1 MVKLLIDLL
10 DFLRTCAPLLT
21 SLVILTTL
29 SILLSK
35 SIKKYSKV
43 YYIILAIPF
52 VLVALPFV
60 AGIFG
65 IEMAGFVRIP
75 FLGEIIRDYIHMG
88 TFGHPLLIII
98 MYMGALDPKIPAV
111 NKLMSIRKELSIICG
126 FPVLTHSL
134 IRVINN
140 FPNALKFFTN
150 NEEYLANTKVVSELG
165 AGISSFSYVFGILM
179 VILFIPLWV
188 TSFGVVRRRM
198 GQRKWKKLQR
208 WSYVLYATLFIH
220 AMCIQIGSMLNP
232 RGGGQTSRPATE
244 TTASVGQGQAHGG
257 HGDTA
262 RPMEG
267 DERRNAEANQERGG
281 MGNGENTGQQTGK
294 RGGQDE
300 AARPERN
307 RQKGEGESAKPER
320 DEQKGQ
326 NNVASPERGGQSQQT
341 ARPAVGG
348 RVPSKGFADIEV
360 SAQAKRY
367 IHLISLILIYG
378 SYLFLRL
385 RKAKKDAQKK
395 AALK

>member
-21 SLVILTTL
+21 SLAVLTL
-29 SILLSK
+29 ICILLSK

-52 VLVALPFV
+52 VLVALPFI
-60 AGIFG
+60 ARLFG

-134 IRVINN
+134 IRVVNN

-188 TSFGVVRRRM
+188 TSFGAVRRRM
-198 GQRKWKKLQR
+198 GQTKWKKLQR

-220 AMCIQIGSMLNP
+220 AMCIQIGGMLNP
-232 RGGGQTSRPATE
+232 RGGHAPRQAAVETIANASSQTP
-244 TTASVGQGQAHGG
+244 GG
-257 HGDTA
+257 HGETA
-262 RPMEG
+262 KPMGDGQRGEG
-267 DERRNAEANQERGG
+267 EV
-281 MGNGENTGQQTGK
+281 
-294 RGGQDE
+294 
-300 AARPERN
+300 ARPERGERAQGETAGTD
-307 RQKGEGESAKPER
+307 RQRERLKPIC
-320 DEQKGQ
+320 KTG
-326 NNVASPERGGQSQQT
+326 
-341 ARPAVGG
+341 
-348 RVPSKGFADIEV
+348 
-360 SAQAKRY
+360 KR
-367 IHLISLILIYG
+367 
-378 SYLFLRL
+378 
-385 RKAKKDAQKK
+385 RK
-395 AALK
+395 